1 MTPLFEY
8 RGYQVIEHMDS
19 DSIVP
24 WYRVVKNNAGYGKY
38 RLLSAARHFAK
49 RLAGITV

>member
-8 RGYQVIEHMDS
+8 RGYQVIEHTDS
-19 DSIVP
+19 GSLVP
-24 WYRVVKNNAGYGKY
+24 WYKVVKNDACYGKY
-38 RLLSAARHFAK
+38 RLLTAARHFAK